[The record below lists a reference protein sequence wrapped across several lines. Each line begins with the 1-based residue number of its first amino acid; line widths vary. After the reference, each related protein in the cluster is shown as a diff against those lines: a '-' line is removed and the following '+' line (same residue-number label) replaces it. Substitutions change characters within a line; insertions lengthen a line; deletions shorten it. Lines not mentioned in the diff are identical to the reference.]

1 MCTIIVHIYY
11 IHGKWEKNFVCLI
24 SRLKS
29 MIVNLVAWNCCQQI
43 NEDIMTSSS
52 SDPFAYHCHHTY
64 VTKMLEEIEILE
76 CSIVSVQ
83 RLVRKCQQS
92 QKSHHNTTFTC
103 FL

>member
-1 MCTIIVHIYY
+1 M
-11 IHGKWEKNFVCLI
+11 CLI

-43 NEDIMTSSS
+43 NEDIIMTSSS
-52 SDPFAYHCHHTY
+52 SDPFAYYHCHHTY

-76 CSIVSVQ
+76 CSIVKCSTISSQMPTKSKVSPLDYLHMLSVIN
-83 RLVRKCQQS
+83 RA
-92 QKSHHNTTFTC
+92 

>member
-1 MCTIIVHIYY
+1 
-11 IHGKWEKNFVCLI
+11 VCLI

-83 RLVRKCQQS
+83 
-92 QKSHHNTTFTC
+92 
-103 FL
+103 